1 MKKQLLTTT
10 ALVAAGV
17 LVVSGPALA
26 GKPKLTVGGGVSQ
39 IVGVGSNSDAFD
51 AANGGRVAFDQHS
64 DGEIHFN
71 GSVTLDNGIK
81 IRTRVELE
89 SNSTDELAGRNSN
102 VINGPPG
109 GTQSGDY
116 IDEHWMRI
124 SGSFGEVRL
133 GSHDPAAQAMTTGY
147 LATWN
152 TNVGLNLAFD
162 TSDWV
167 SNPGTV
173 GASTVGRIDVTS
185 DAESVSYFTPRFSG
199 FQVGVSWT
207 PSGRE
212 DVNNQRELEAG
223 ADTEARTIGVNY
235 SMKMGSVGV
244 AVAAGYATSEESTA
258 NRSNLEIM
266 GGGVRLDFSGIRL
279 SASYVDKGD
288 QTVNGVT
295 SSARGWGQKTYELG
309 AKYTMGPNAM
319 SIAHLSSET
328 QATSQALGDGDT
340 AKVTFISYRRTLGP
354 GVSWTLTGIHA
365 DFDDNAAGA
374 TAATS
379 NDGKA
384 LVTAI
389 NVRF

>member
-81 IRTRVELE
+81 IRTRIELE
-89 SNSTDELAGRNSN
+89 GNTVLDDQGLAGGISVN
-102 VINGPPG
+102 G
-109 GTQSGDY
+109 GTPATNDGDY

-162 TSDWV
+162 TTDWV
-167 SNPGTV
+167 SKPGAV
-173 GASTVGRIDVTS
+173 GANTVGRIDVTS
-185 DAESVSYFTPRFSG
+185 DAESISYFTPRFSG

-244 AVAAGYATSEESTA
+244 AVAAGYATAEESTA
-258 NRSNLEIM
+258 NRSNPEIM

-279 SASYVDKGD
+279 SASYVDRND
-288 QTVNGVT
+288 QTTNGVT
-295 SSARGWGQKTYELG
+295 AAAGQKTYEIG

-319 SIAHLSSET
+319 SIAHLSGET
-328 QATSQALGDGDT
+328 KATSQALGDGDT
-340 AKVTFISYRRTLGP
+340 AKVTFISYKRTLGP

-365 DFDDNAAGA
+365 DFDDNAANA

>member
-26 GKPKLTVGGGVSQ
+26 GKPKLTIGGAVSQ
-39 IVGVGSNSDAFD
+39 IVGVGSNADAYD
-51 AANGGRVAFDQHS
+51 AANGSRVGFDTHS

-89 SNSTDELAGRNSN
+89 SNSTDEVAGRNSN

-167 SNPGTV
+167 SNPASV

-185 DAESVSYFTPRFSG
+185 DAESISYFTPRFSG

-207 PSGRE
+207 PSARE

-235 SMKMGSVGV
+235 SMKMGGVGV
-244 AVAAGYATSEESTA
+244 AVAAGYATAEESTA
-258 NRSNLEIM
+258 NRSNPEIM
-266 GGGVRLDFSGIRL
+266 GGGVRIDFSGIRL
-279 SASYVDKGD
+279 SASYVDKND
-288 QTVNGVT
+288 QTSNGVT
-295 SSARGWGQKTYELG
+295 AAAGQKTFEVG

-319 SIAHLSSET
+319 SIAHLSAET
-328 QATSQALGDGDT
+328 QATSQATGDGDT
-340 AKVTFISYRRTLGP
+340 AKVTFISYKRTLGP

-365 DFDDNAAGA
+365 DFDDGAANA

>member
-81 IRTRVELE
+81 IRTRIELE
-89 SNSTDELAGRNSN
+89 GNSAVTGGGGNSN

-109 GTQSGDY
+109 SAGDPDY

-223 ADTEARTIGVNY
+223 ADTEARTIGINY

-279 SASYVDKGD
+279 SASYVDRND
-288 QTVNGVT
+288 QTTNGVT
-295 SSARGWGQKTYELG
+295 AAAGQKTYEIG

-319 SIAHLSSET
+319 SIAHLSAET
-328 QATSQALGDGDT
+328 QATSQATGDGDT

>member
-26 GKPKLTVGGGVSQ
+26 GKPKLTIGGAVSQ
-39 IVGVGSNSDAFD
+39 IVGVGSNADAYD
-51 AANGGRVAFDQHS
+51 AANGARTSFDQHS

-71 GSVTLDNGIK
+71 GAVTLDNGIK
-81 IRTRVELE
+81 IRTRIELE
-89 SNSTDELAGRNSN
+89 GNTVLDDGGQAGGNT
-102 VINGPPG
+102 VNGGEGPD
-109 GTQSGDY
+109 GDY

-162 TSDWV
+162 TADWV
-167 SNPGTV
+167 NNPGTV

-207 PSGRE
+207 PSARE
-212 DVNNQRELEAG
+212 DNNNQRELEAG
-223 ADTEARTIGVNY
+223 FDTNARTIGVNY
-235 SMKMGSVGV
+235 SMKMGDVGV
-244 AVAAGYATSEESTA
+244 AVAAGYATAEESTA
-258 NRSNLEIM
+258 NRSNPEIM

-279 SASYVDKGD
+279 SASYVDRND
-288 QTVNGVT
+288 QTSNGVT
-295 SSARGWGQKTYELG
+295 AAAGQKTFEVG

-319 SIAHLSSET
+319 SIAHLSAET
-328 QATSQALGDGDT
+328 QATSQATGDGDT
-340 AKVTFISYRRTLGP
+340 AKVTFISYKRTLGP

>member
-26 GKPKLTVGGGVSQ
+26 GKPKLTIGGGVSQ
-39 IVGVGSNSDAFD
+39 IMGVGSNADAYD

-81 IRTRVELE
+81 IRTRIELE
-89 SNSTDELAGRNSN
+89 GNSADTVAGRNSN

-109 GTQSGDY
+109 GTQSPDY

-162 TSDWV
+162 TADWV

-185 DAESVSYFTPRFSG
+185 DAETVSYFTPRFSG

-235 SMKMGSVGV
+235 AMKMGGANVGI
-244 AVAAGYATSEESTA
+244 AAGYATSEESTA

-266 GGGVRLDFSGIRL
+266 GGGVRVDFSGIRL
-279 SASYVDKGD
+279 SASYVDRND
-288 QTVNGVT
+288 QTSNGVT
-295 SSARGWGQKTYELG
+295 AAAGQKTYELG
-309 AKYTMGPNAM
+309 ARYMMGPNAV
-319 SIAHLSSET
+319 SIAHLSAET
-328 QATSQALGDGDT
+328 QATSQATGDGDT
-340 AKVTFISYRRTLGP
+340 AKVTFISYKRTLGP
-354 GVSWTLTGIHA
+354 GVSWTLSGIHA

-379 NDGKA
+379 NDGRA